1 LKAETVT
8 DIHSKIIELCRQ
20 GESAAQFKLYNL
32 YKKAMYNVC
41 LRILN
46 DRDEAEDVLQESFIS
61 AFKNIGKYEGRSTFG
76 AWLKRI
82 VINNALNHIKS
93 KKLLFENI
101 DGTHDQVEE
110 ANERDEEEM
119 DLKVWKIKSALSE
132 LSDGFRS
139 VLTLYLFEGY
149 DHKEIGTI
157 LDITESTSK
166 TQYLRAKRK
175 LLEIMKE
182 KYNE

>member
-1 LKAETVT
+1 
-8 DIHSKIIELCRQ
+8 
-20 GESAAQFKLYNL
+20 
-32 YKKAMYNVC
+32 MYNVC

-93 KKLLFENI
+93 KKMLFENI

>member
-1 LKAETVT
+1 
-8 DIHSKIIELCRQ
+8 
-20 GESAAQFKLYNL
+20 
-32 YKKAMYNVC
+32 MYNVC